1 MTEASENNCNL
12 CISTRV
18 SHRNRHFMDQQLI
31 NLLKNIIDGA
41 LSCITQMSKILL
53 RLHTA
58 VKMSIFQC
66 TLIYLCQY
74 WHQTFSIDQAVLGN
88 SP

>member
-12 CISTRV
+12 CISIRV
-18 SHRNRHFMDQQLI
+18 SHRNRHFMDQELI

-41 LSCITQMSKILL
+41 LNCITQMSKILL

-58 VKMSIFQC
+58 VKI
-66 TLIYLCQY
+66 
-74 WHQTFSIDQAVLGN
+74 
-88 SP
+88 